1 MRVNRPITAVLAGSL
16 AVAAL
21 SACGGSSSGTSTTKT
36 SASGV
41 LNISMPD
48 GASEKDNN
56 NPYLATSAASHLGY
70 RYVIYEPLAMV
81 NLTDPN
87 SKPAPWLS
95 TAWTFTPDY
104 KSVTFTVRDGVK
116 FSDGTA
122 MSADD
127 VAYSFSI
134 LKQFAALN
142 SNALPIDT
150 VSTSGTKVTVT
161 FTQSV
166 FVIQAKV
173 LSTFVIPKHIWSA
186 IKDPTTDT
194 VANPVGTGPYTLKTF
209 TPQTISLD
217 VRTSGYWQTLPKVA
231 QLRYSTYTGNDTE
244 TQALVTGA
252 TEWSYVF
259 IPDAKTIFA
268 GRDPHYKLWF
278 PPSLSA
284 DGLWFNTTIK
294 PWDNQYLRQAAGMV
308 INRADIFNQGES
320 GYFKPEIDNVTGLP
334 SPAGDS
340 FVASQYKG
348 VNGQQPAA
356 AAKTLLTSHGFTYNG
371 TTLMDPSGKAV
382 TLTVTDPA
390 GWSDYQTDLSIIQDN
405 FKSIGIAVTINKAD
419 ADAWF
424 TAIANGSFQAAMHWS
439 NGGSTPY
446 DMYENIMDGASL
458 EPIGT
463 AANSGNYGRFNSAAA
478 TQALK
483 DYANATDDATRTT
496 AMATIEQ
503 IMVEQAPM
511 IPTSAGNYGAEY
523 STKHWTGWPDASNP
537 YSPIQPTLT
546 QSLDVIMHLSPATS
560 GPPRASRAGRA
571 RPHSDPGLLYP
582 PPDHPRSRRA
592 RWSGGG
598 AGPCPHGSGRPS
610 RAVTLREN

>member
-1 MRVNRPITAVLAGSL
+1 MRVNRSITAVLAGSM

-21 SACGGSSSGTSTTKT
+21 TACGGNSSPGTTSSKGAST
-36 SASGV
+36 GV

-81 NLTDPN
+81 NLTDPS
-87 SKPAPWLS
+87 SKPTPWLAS
-95 TAWTFTPDY
+95 SWTFTPDY
-104 KSVTFTVRDGVK
+104 KSATFTVRDGVK
-116 FSDGTA
+116 FSDGSA
-122 MSADD
+122 MTADD

-134 LKQFAALN
+134 LKQYAALN

-150 VSTSGTKVTVT
+150 VSTSGNQVTVT

-173 LSTFVIPKHIWSA
+173 LSTFVVPKAIWSA
-186 IKDPTTDT
+186 MKDPTTDT
-194 VANPVGTGPYTLKTF
+194 VAKPIGTGPYALKTF
-209 TPQTISLD
+209 TPQTVTLD
-217 VRTSGYWQTLPKVA
+217 LRSGYWQTPPKVS
-231 QLRYSTYTGNDTE
+231 QLHYSTYTGNDTE

-259 IPDAKTIFA
+259 IPDAKTVFA

-284 DGLWFNTTIK
+284 DGLWFNTTVK

-320 GYFKPEIDNVTGLP
+320 GYFKPEIDNITGLP

-340 FVASQYKG
+340 FIASQYKS
-348 VNGQQPAA
+348 VNGQKTPAD
-356 AAKTLLTSHGFTYNG
+356 AKTLLTAHGFTYAG
-371 TTLMDPSGKAV
+371 DTLKDPSGKPV
-382 TLTVTDPA
+382 TLTITDPA

-405 FKSIGIAVTINKAD
+405 FKSIGIAVTVDKAD
-419 ADAWF
+419 TDAWF
-424 TAIANGSFQAAMHWS
+424 TNIANGKFQAAMHWS
-439 NGGSTPY
+439 NGGATPY
-446 DMYENIMDGASL
+446 DMYENIMDGAIL
-458 EPIGT
+458 VPVGQ
-463 AANSGNYGRFNSAAA
+463 AANSGNYGRFNSPDA
-478 TQALK
+478 TAALK
-483 DYANATDDATRTT
+483 QYATATDDASRT
-496 AMATIEQ
+496 AALNTIEQ
-503 IMVEQAPM
+503 IMVEQVPM

-523 STKHWTGWPDASNP
+523 STKHWAGWPDESNP

-546 QSLDVIMHLSPATS
+546 QSLDVIMHLTPATS
-560 GPPRASRAGRA
+560 
-571 RPHSDPGLLYP
+571 
-582 PPDHPRSRRA
+582 
-592 RWSGGG
+592 
-598 AGPCPHGSGRPS
+598 
-610 RAVTLREN
+610 

>member
-1 MRVNRPITAVLAGSL
+1 MRVNRSITAVLAGSL
-16 AVAAL
+16 AATVL
-21 SACGGSSSGTSTTKT
+21 TACGGNSPGTSTSKGT
-36 SASGV
+36 ASGV

-56 NPYLATSAASHLGY
+56 NPFLATSAAAHLGY

-81 NLTDPN
+81 NLVDPN
-87 SKPAPWLS
+87 SKPTPWLAS
-95 TAWTFTPDY
+95 SWTFSTDY

-116 FSDGTA
+116 FSDGSA
-122 MSADD
+122 MTADD

-134 LKQFAALN
+134 LKQYTALN
-142 SNALPIDT
+142 SNALPIDSVT
-150 VSTSGTKVTVT
+150 SSGSTVTVN

-173 LSTFVIPKHIWSA
+173 LSTFVIPKKIWSA
-186 IKDPTTDT
+186 MKDPTTDT
-194 VANPVGTGPYTLKTF
+194 VTAPVGTGPYALKTF
-209 TPQTISLD
+209 TPQTITLD
-217 VRTSGYWQTLPKVA
+217 ARTSGYWQAAPKVA
-231 QLRYSTYTGNDTE
+231 ELHYSTYSGNDTE

-259 IPDAKTIFA
+259 IPDAKTVFA

-334 SPAGDS
+334 SPAGDT
-340 FVASQYKG
+340 FVAAQYKG
-348 VNGQQPAA
+348 VAGQQTPD
-356 AAKTLLTSHGFTYNG
+356 AAKALLTAHGFTYNG
-371 TTLMDPSGKAV
+371 TTLMDSTGKPV
-382 TLTVTDPA
+382 TLTITDPA
-390 GWSDYQTDLSIIQDN
+390 GWSDYQTDLSIIADN

-424 TAIANGSFQAAMHWS
+424 TAIANGNFQAAMHWS
-439 NGGSTPY
+439 NGGATPY

-458 EPIGT
+458 VPVGSP
-463 AANSGNYGRFNSAAA
+463 ANSGNYGRFNSPQATAALTA
-478 TQALK
+478 
-483 DYANATDDATRTT
+483 YANATDDATRTT
-496 AMATIEQ
+496 ALATLEQ
-503 IMVEQAPM
+503 IMVTQAPM

-523 STKHWTGWPDASNP
+523 STKHWTGWPDDSNS

-546 QSLDVIMHLSPATS
+546 QSLDVIMHLTPATS
-560 GPPRASRAGRA
+560 
-571 RPHSDPGLLYP
+571 
-582 PPDHPRSRRA
+582 
-592 RWSGGG
+592 
-598 AGPCPHGSGRPS
+598 
-610 RAVTLREN
+610 